1 MGITYEEYLSCFAG
15 GIDVGEKYEALEIQI
30 SKHRNDIESI
40 RTQLDNE
47 AEIVIEEINEFIK
60 EKYKNDIEF
69 NVKTKVEVTKR
80 LGIENLKELKA
91 DLAELIEKTP
101 TLIEEYLNNTNCFT
115 YKNYTIR
122 NMQNEFDQKY
132 NIKPN
137 FNNKIESV
145 IRQLYGHEGVLLF
158 KYEYENYNSSSS
170 WEKQYR
176 SEIPR
181 YKYGFGYSNGLKD
194 SIDLY
199 IKLFEQLHDTLVKL
213 NKALKQKEEQEAIDL
228 WEQA

>member
-1 MGITYEEYLSCFAG
+1 M
-15 GIDVGEKYEALEIQI
+15 GEKYEALEIQI